1 MNILRDFPM
10 KNVTSLGVG
19 GPADYFVKVKSKE
32 DIQEALQYAEQN
44 NLPVTTIGYGSN
56 LLVTDKGIRGLVIQI
71 ADSFASANINGSKLT
86 ATSGCLLSCISK
98 FAACHALSGLEFA

>member
-32 DIQEALQYAEQN
+32 DIQEALQYAEQKQP
-44 NLPVTTIGYGSN
+44 PVTTIGYGSN
-56 LLVTDKGIRGLVIQI
+56 LLVTDKGIWGW
-71 ADSFASANINGSKLT
+71 
-86 ATSGCLLSCISK
+86 
-98 FAACHALSGLEFA
+98 